1 MTINTLR
8 TDVTIMEKVLGTSS
22 VSKGAKTTIVRRVVE
37 KLGLEVG
44 DLIVYVECE
53 DSSIRIR
60 KG

>member
-1 MTINTLR
+1 MR

-22 VSKGAKTTIVRRVVE
+22 VSKGAKTTVVKRVVD

-44 DLIVYVECE
+44 DLIVYVECK
-53 DSSIRIR
+53 DGSIHIR